1 MKTSIIGLTVVSMIF
16 TDKEGIYLILL
27 MRSLGLDK
35 LSNTQQIFQLQ
46 IFSFFCCQNQPT
58 NQTDHYNTW
67 DDFVDASSCGGGE
80 EV

>member
-35 LSNTQQIFQLQ
+35 LSNTQQILQLQ
-46 IFSFFCCQNQPT
+46 IFSFFCCQKTKPAT
-58 NQTDHYNTW
+58 TILGMILW
-67 DDFVDASSCGGGE
+67 MLAVVVGGGE